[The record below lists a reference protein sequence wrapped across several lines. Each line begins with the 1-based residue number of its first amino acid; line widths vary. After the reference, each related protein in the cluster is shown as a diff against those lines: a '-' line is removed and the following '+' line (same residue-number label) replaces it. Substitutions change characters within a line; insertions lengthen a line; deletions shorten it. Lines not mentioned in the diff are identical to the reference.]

1 MTRTTLESVADK
13 QVLYLTVIGRR
24 TGLPRKIEIWFV
36 ICCERFYLFAET
48 GEAAGWVKNIRRNP
62 KVTVRIGEWR
72 IDATASVLDR
82 HSQVSSLLL
91 FAASACTYRPTMARP
106 VPVMMC

>member
-1 MTRTTLESVADK
+1 MK
-13 QVLYLTVIGRR
+13 PY
-24 TGLPRKIEIWFV
+24 V
-36 ICCERFYLFAET
+36 ICHMVSSVDGKIDGSALSPVMADGEY
-48 GEAAGWVKNIRRNP
+48 EAAGWVKNIRRNP

-91 FAASACTYRPTMARP
+91 FAASACTYRTTMARP
-106 VPVMMC
+106 VRS